1 MTNERRKQIAAKMQ
15 KKREK
20 EQQAIDTAVKEEQKE
35 NAEKLEHAIIV
46 PTRSGPNN
54 IKGKGKKGAK

>member
-1 MTNERRKQIAAKMQ
+1 MQ

-20 EQQAIDTAVKEEQKE
+20 EQQAIETAVKEEQKE

-46 PTRSGPNN
+46 PMKSGPN
-54 IKGKGKKGAK
+54 IRGKGKKGAK

>member
-1 MTNERRKQIAAKMQ
+1 MQ

-35 NAEKLEHAIIV
+35 NAEKLEHAIIA
-46 PTRSGPNN
+46 PTRSGPNTNN